1 MQCVSLFLG
10 RVRGEGVRGFGG
22 SRVQVCG
29 TRDALEVALG
39 ERLLGVTCPD
49 TINLTVDPPL
59 PAPAGDM
66 EYACP
71 MKRLD
76 TAGLK
81 ERGDGAVPNG
91 QDASC
96 WTELLRRGRGF
107 PRSIS
112 LPEPNPPFTP
122 KYTSLHTHNRGY
134 CVGQAAYTYIQAAR
148 VVMCGSIYPHK

>member
-96 WTELLRRGRGF
+96 WTELLTHHIVGRLQFGEAGGFLPPTSPSTSGRGAGAGVK
-107 PRSIS
+107 
-112 LPEPNPPFTP
+112 L
-122 KYTSLHTHNRGY
+122 G
-134 CVGQAAYTYIQAAR
+134 V
-148 VVMCGSIYPHK
+148 